1 MTRRMTA
8 LLLTALMLALSGCGS
23 LLDRDYRSVSR
34 HISHTS
40 DTEDTS
46 ALRAETYSGLVNDV
60 QFFVSM
66 GIRSLTELNAP
77 LMIHGNNKYIVKI

>member
-1 MTRRMTA
+1 MKRCFCI
-8 LLLTALMLALSGCGS
+8 LLAIFMLALSGCS
-23 LLDRDYRSVSR
+23 ALLDRDYRSVSR

-66 GIRSLTELNAP
+66 GMEEGVVHL
-77 LMIHGNNKYIVKI
+77 